1 MLGRRGVAQPDQK
14 GEAVMKKTLL
24 VLLLLLG
31 ALLWS
36 FLPQRLD
43 VPQPGVITLPP
54 GPAGVPVQLAVMHT
68 GSMQA
73 KAFFAYRGGGL
84 EDREFGMDVVLLK
97 HPRGL
102 LLIDAG
108 FASAWPQHLA
118 ATPALLRTLSRTQ
131 GGESAALQL
140 AKVGIQPPQLA
151 GVLLTHAHWDHVSG
165 LADLPGVPVLVN
177 AEEKH
182 FIEHGGEMSALARS
196 LGKLNYQLYDFEHGP
211 YAGFAA
217 SHDVFGDGSV
227 IVVPAG
233 GHTPGSVIVF
243 VHSGARV
250 YAFIGDLA
258 WQHEGVDLPAERPWL
273 ARSIVDVNPATVRAD
288 LAQLHRLAAANP
300 QLLIVPAH
308 DHRVMQTLPQLA
320 AP

>member
-1 MLGRRGVAQPDQK
+1 MNK
-14 GEAVMKKTLL
+14 MLL

-36 FLPQRLD
+36 FLPARLEA
-43 VPQPGVITLPP
+43 PETGVVKLPP
-54 GPAGVPVQLAVMHT
+54 GPAEVPVQLAVMHT

-84 EDREFGMDVVLLK
+84 DDREFGMDVVLVK
-97 HPRGL
+97 HPRGQ

-108 FASAWPQHLA
+108 FAKDWARHLA
-118 ATPALLRTLSRTQ
+118 STPALLRTMSRTE
-131 GGESAALQL
+131 GSESAAAQL
-140 AKVGIQPPQLA
+140 AKAGVQPQQLT

-165 LADLPGVPVLVN
+165 LADLPGVPVLIN

-243 VHSGARV
+243 VYSGARV

-273 ARSIVDVNPATVRAD
+273 ARALVDVDAETVRAD

-308 DHRVMQTLPQLA
+308 DHRVMQTLPPLSGVS